1 MKTSIFIIFLM
12 IFFTCYAEAKI
23 QCVDSEGDAAI
34 TGNDIPSAKAE
45 AISRAKWNAV
55 EQVAGI
61 KIKAQT
67 VVQNFILVDDAIVK
81 KTEGVISK
89 YNIKK
94 EWKDRDSYKV
104 ILNVCVET
112 NKVDDAV
119 SKLAL
124 NNSLAVFIP
133 AKKTKNEYHQLSMNE
148 MEEENILS
156 ETLIGALTER
166 GVTVVDVISNN
177 LADARIIENAMKSGN
192 YTSLRAIMYKTL
204 SNLLLI
210 GKVDYT
216 ISTKKGEDI
225 GYGLKMPVN
234 SVTATLTYRIVARQ
248 TDSNKIIILTSGTE
262 QAKAMAS
269 NIDDAAMQ
277 SLKTL
282 SEKFVPIVFEKITKY
297 VNSLSKKIL
306 VKVEGVS
313 DIDKHFEIK
322 ELLQNIAWVTEVED
336 RGLGEF
342 MISYPENPVYLAN
355 SLNQKG
361 FTVVNF
367 SPFYIILKAENNR
380 VRDN

>member
-148 MEEENILS
+148 MEEENI
-156 ETLIGALTER
+156 
-166 GVTVVDVISNN
+166 
-177 LADARIIENAMKSGN
+177 
-192 YTSLRAIMYKTL
+192 
-204 SNLLLI
+204 
-210 GKVDYT
+210 
-216 ISTKKGEDI
+216 
-225 GYGLKMPVN
+225 
-234 SVTATLTYRIVARQ
+234 
-248 TDSNKIIILTSGTE
+248 
-262 QAKAMAS
+262 
-269 NIDDAAMQ
+269 
-277 SLKTL
+277 
-282 SEKFVPIVFEKITKY
+282 
-297 VNSLSKKIL
+297 
-306 VKVEGVS
+306 
-313 DIDKHFEIK
+313 
-322 ELLQNIAWVTEVED
+322 
-336 RGLGEF
+336 
-342 MISYPENPVYLAN
+342 
-355 SLNQKG
+355 
-361 FTVVNF
+361 
-367 SPFYIILKAENNR
+367 
-380 VRDN
+380 